1 MKKSVYFLMVLF
13 LVTGC
18 SLFKK
23 KTDATGEAAAGVSSE
38 PLDLAVTGSDSGKIQ
53 GLRSVNFEFD
63 KSTLSLGEKNKLAQ
77 NAMWIQN
84 HPQFKIVV
92 EGHTDQ
98 LGSNEYNLSLGE
110 RRAKFVRDSLI
121 KLGVPAVKLTIASF
135 GEEKLLSQDDSEE
148 GRAKNRR
155 ANFVPSK

>member
-1 MKKSVYFLMVLF
+1 MKKSVLF
-13 LVTGC
+13 LTILIFVTGC
-18 SLFKK
+18 SLFQK
-23 KTDATGEAAAGVSSE
+23 KTDSTAEAAAGVSSE

-53 GLRSVNFEFD
+53 GLRTVNFEFD
-63 KSTLSLGEKNKLAQ
+63 KSTLSLAEKNKLAQ

-84 HPQFKIVV
+84 HPQFKIVI

-110 RRAKFVRDSLI
+110 RRAKFVRDSLVR
-121 KLGVPAVKLTIASF
+121 LGVSGAKLTIASF

-148 GRAKNRR
+148 DRAKNRR

>member
-1 MKKSVYFLMVLF
+1 MKKSVLF
-13 LVTGC
+13 LAVLMFVTGC
-18 SLFKK
+18 SLFQK
-23 KTDATGEAAAGVSSE
+23 KTDSTGEAAAGVSSE
-38 PLDLAVTGSDSGKIQ
+38 AMDLTATGSDSGKIQ
-53 GLRSVNFEFD
+53 GLRTVNFEFD
-63 KSTLSLGEKNKLAQ
+63 KSTLNLTEKNKLAQ

-110 RRAKFVRDSLI
+110 RRAKFVRESLI
-121 KLGVPAVKLTIASF
+121 KLGVPAAKLSITSF
-135 GEEKLLSQDDSEE
+135 GEEKPLSQDDTEA
-148 GRAKNRR
+148 GRAQNRR